1 MFFIACL
8 SAQICS
14 FYLHSDHKAQGLSI
28 TESTFSCIC
37 NSSCCSPTFELRL
50 SKLFACI
57 MDIQL
62 LQKKSLG
69 QTDKRCQWRQSGE
82 KKNIYKADSGHL
94 LIRQQSGRQQIRC
107 RWMHAHGD
115 SMGTFTLLL
124 CESAPVLPWE
134 KNPHGA
140 FEGTPESLPS
150 SATNISR
157 KSNCLAHSICYSCLL
172 LEREDHLC
180 ST

>member
-1 MFFIACL
+1 
-8 SAQICS
+8 
-14 FYLHSDHKAQGLSI
+14 
-28 TESTFSCIC
+28 
-37 NSSCCSPTFELRL
+37 
-50 SKLFACI
+50 
-57 MDIQL
+57 
-62 LQKKSLG
+62 
-69 QTDKRCQWRQSGE
+69 
-82 KKNIYKADSGHL
+82 
-94 LIRQQSGRQQIRC
+94 
-107 RWMHAHGD
+107 MHAHGD

-172 LEREDHLC
+172 LEREDHLR
-180 ST
+180 STWSKHQLVSWGPAPLTKCHHQKRTSTQSLSDKLYSTQRITQQLCRTSPPCTASWFCIATAGIPKTVHYKAFSAYMLFKNMQHSVLRTGTE